1 MAYRGILQEV
11 RAEHEND
18 ENIQPATPANIQDS
32 KDRPTDDDRVRF
44 GFKPKTPPP
53 VTKGAV
59 HDGSQKAAVSAGTPP
74 PPPPPLPTGAKA
86 FDVHTL
92 LRRTIG
98 DPDDVLAVL
107 KLKPTAG
114 KYDFKDKIAD
124 LQAMICPLK
133 NALSDQRLKAKALVD
148 ALLSMESGINNQL
161 QTSAQE
167 VVMLRKAVSEA
178 NERLCFADKEITAL
192 RTEQKQLRCSTEEGK
207 RHEELL
213 GEKLS
218 EMSSRTSRLE
228 QDLEEARKIARSYS
242 EDAAK
247 YKRRCEEMGEKHK
260 TQMEEA
266 AELLRRQVNDTM
278 QAQEQ
283 LVEAHHKKEVTLR
296 AEFEKAKEAKKQEH
310 KQQLDEL
317 KEVLRMKESE
327 MQANTDAL
335 RDYYKKI
342 MHEKDALLRNKESEM
357 KTTISDMEQTYQ
369 AAIEEREG
377 TLEEQENRMKN
388 CIETLQ
394 KKHEVTLRE
403 LMQRQQQKEDKMRS
417 SMDNLKETHEAL
429 LQEAVA
435 GHRQKEA
442 EMSLSI
448 DELKRAHQAELK
460 EKEHKMKESIEVLR
474 DTQEAALREMESV
487 HKQKETELREFVESL
502 QRTHKRVLDEKDMA
516 HEQKDAAQKQAVKML
531 EQQLSDKESEVRS
544 RISNLEQ
551 NQQRAVDEIEKS
563 FRLKEEAAERAASES
578 AAFLRQQE
586 TSLREMV
593 HSLQRQLDEKEANL
607 RDTIQSM
614 QLLQNAS
621 SEQLRLEQ
629 QRVQR
634 LETEAEDLR
643 NRSIA
648 NLQRADQ
655 SEAELVSTRHQMH
668 DLQEREQQRIQRLE
682 TEKEQLAEKA
692 SERQAALQE
701 ELIRLK
707 MLAKRFEEEAISLK
721 ASVDAKQ
728 AQCEKL
734 SMERDALKVEFRS
747 YKEHHGTSNQQ
758 QMEAITE
765 LKLTVDKLSKQ
776 VDFTKAELQIQQG
789 NLTQRQ
795 GYIISLEN
803 QLAQAE
809 LTRRELHNVIQELKG
824 NIRVFCRIRPQ
835 LENRDS
841 LSLQVSENRI
851 ALDHMSESYTF
862 GFDRVFDTTSTQ
874 EAIFDE
880 VDGLVQSALD
890 GYKVCIFAYG
900 QTGSGKT
907 FTMQGSEG
915 ARGLIPRCLSKI
927 LQCSEAMRAAGWE
940 WTLKVS
946 FLEVYNEVLRDLLDN
961 DGSNL
966 VHVIKHD
973 DAYGTMVTNVTSVE
987 VKQMDHI
994 NRLMERAGKARA
1006 VGATDMNAT
1015 SSRSHS
1021 IFAMYLHGVNRE
1033 LQCELQGAL
1042 HLVDL
1047 AGSERLDKSGST
1059 GDRLKETQNINK
1071 SLSSLADVFL
1081 AKAEGRSHIPFRN
1094 SKLTHLMEPCLNG
1107 QGKTLMVVN
1116 VGPEAMHAHETLCSL
1131 RFAAQV
1137 SQCTTGGK
1145 PKRCLRSAPPK
1156 SNTGSCRQAA
1166 ASSRR
1171 GK

>member
-1 MAYRGILQEV
+1 MASMAYRGILQEV

-266 AELLRRQVNDTM
+266 
-278 QAQEQ
+278 QEQ

-502 QRTHKRVLDEKDMA
+502 QRTHKRVLDE
-516 HEQKDAAQKQAVKML
+516 KDAAQKQAVKML

>member
-1 MAYRGILQEV
+1 MIPCRLRNSWLKHITRKKLPCEP
-11 RAEHEND
+11 NL
-18 ENIQPATPANIQDS
+18 
-32 KDRPTDDDRVRF
+32 KRP
-44 GFKPKTPPP
+44 K
-53 VTKGAV
+53 
-59 HDGSQKAAVSAGTPP
+59 
-74 PPPPPLPTGAKA
+74 
-86 FDVHTL
+86 
-92 LRRTIG
+92 
-98 DPDDVLAVL
+98 
-107 KLKPTAG
+107 
-114 KYDFKDKIAD
+114 
-124 LQAMICPLK
+124 
-133 NALSDQRLKAKALVD
+133 
-148 ALLSMESGINNQL
+148 
-161 QTSAQE
+161 
-167 VVMLRKAVSEA
+167 
-178 NERLCFADKEITAL
+178 
-192 RTEQKQLRCSTEEGK
+192 KQ
-207 RHEELL
+207 
-213 GEKLS
+213 
-218 EMSSRTSRLE
+218 
-228 QDLEEARKIARSYS
+228 
-242 EDAAK
+242 
-247 YKRRCEEMGEKHK
+247 
-260 TQMEEA
+260 
-266 AELLRRQVNDTM
+266 
-278 QAQEQ
+278 
-283 LVEAHHKKEVTLR
+283 
-296 AEFEKAKEAKKQEH
+296 KKQEH

-502 QRTHKRVLDEKDMA
+502 QRTHKRVLDE
-516 HEQKDAAQKQAVKML
+516 KDAAQKQAVKML